1 MPAYIQGRNVNL
13 TFRPPNR
20 GPVRALHGFDIE
32 VREGEFL
39 SIVGPSGCGKST
51 FLNVLLGL
59 IKPDSGD
66 LTLDGKRISGPGTD
80 RAMVFQE
87 FGLLPWRTV
96 QHNVE
101 LGLELKGMAAETRR
115 EISARFIE
123 MVGLVGFE
131 GHYPHELS
139 GGMKQ
144 RVGLA
149 RALATDPDVLLMD
162 EPFAALDAQT
172 RDIMQVELLR
182 IWQEAR
188 KTVLFV
194 THQIDEAIYLS
205 DRVMVMTK
213 RPGRAKKMFRDRAAA
228 AARLRDA
235 GDAGIQ
241 RSQARDLARAQGR
254 DHGLADD
261 GRCRSTAELRRAP
274 PQGAARLSRGR
285 AVLRRLAGGVP
296 GRAVQSAVHQQAE
309 PDRRELR
316 RFAGER
322 RPVARSR
329 HQRGAVPL
337 WLHRR
342 GGGRRDG
349 RHRHGLARAGRL
361 RARSADDRVLCEPAG
376 RAGAAGDRLLRRRR
390 LRARRS
396 SSSCSRCF
404 RSSSTPMRAC
414 ARSTGC

>member
-1 MPAYIQGRNVNL
+1 MAAYIQGRNVNL

-20 GPVRALHGFDIE
+20 GPVRALHGFDIDI
-32 VREGEFL
+32 REGEFL

-66 LTLDGKRISGPGTD
+66 LTLRGRRIAGPGPD

-96 QHNVE
+96 EHNVG
-101 LGLELKGMAAETRR
+101 LGLELKGVPAEARQQ
-115 EISARFIE
+115 ISARFIG
-123 MVGLVGFE
+123 MVGLNGFE

-172 RDIMQVELLR
+172 RDLMQAELLR
-182 IWQEAR
+182 IWQEAK

-213 RPGRAKKMFRDRAAA
+213 RPGHAKKIFD
-228 AARLRDA
+228 
-235 GDAGIQ
+235 IE
-241 RSQARDLARAQGR
+241 LARPR
-254 DHGLADD
+254 DYEM
-261 GRCRSTAELRRAP
+261 RVT
-274 PQGAARLSRGR
+274 
-285 AVLRRLAGGVP
+285 
-296 GRAVQSAVHQQAE
+296 
-309 PDRRELR
+309 REFNDLKLDIWHTLKD
-316 RFAGER
+316 EI
-322 RPVARSR
+322 SI
-329 HQRGAVPL
+329 
-337 WLHRR
+337 
-342 GGGRRDG
+342 
-349 RHRHGLARAGRL
+349 
-361 RARSADDRVLCEPAG
+361 
-376 RAGAAGDRLLRRRR
+376 
-390 LRARRS
+390 
-396 SSSCSRCF
+396 
-404 RSSSTPMRAC
+404 
-414 ARSTGC
+414 